1 MESKDFLTPE
11 DIGKMLGLS
20 DETIRAYIKSGQLKA
35 YRFNKVY
42 RVKREDFE
50 KWLEERRTRKDE

>member
-20 DETIRAYIKSGQLKA
+20 DETIRQYIKNGQLKA

-50 KWLEERRTRKDE
+50 KWLEQRRTRKEE